1 MEKSKIMKTQFK
13 SSYILSIIAALL
25 ATAASA
31 AGLFTALYRDNTWVS
46 SQLRGNDV
54 VTLILGVPLLLVGMY
69 FARRGSQRGLMV
81 WLGGLWYIFYNYMF
95 YLFGAAFNE
104 FFLVYT
110 AIFALSTLALIFT
123 LIKVDARRIAGMF
136 VDRTPVRLISGYML
150 FWAVFLGGL
159 WIAQSVAF
167 IFTGQ
172 LPQSVIDAGGQTNV
186 VFAIDLSIMIPA
198 LILGAVWLWKRQ
210 PWGFIIAVIMNIK
223 GATYAFALVMMGI
236 FAQQARVPGAMDLV
250 PLWIFFTAASLA
262 AAAALLI
269 NMKLAESKPS
279 RTTASKTRNRL
290 TRA

>member
-1 MEKSKIMKTQFK
+1 MKSNLK
-13 SSYILSIIAALL
+13 SSFILSIIAALL
-25 ATAASA
+25 ATAAST

-54 VTLILGVPLLLVGMY
+54 VTLLIAVPMLLIGMY
-69 FARRGSQRGLMV
+69 LAWRGSQRGLLV

-123 LIKVDARRIAGMF
+123 MIKLDASQIAGMF
-136 VDRTPVRLISGYML
+136 ADRTPVRLISGYML

-159 WIAQSVAF
+159 WIAQSVSF

-186 VFAIDLSIMIPA
+186 VFAIDLSIMIPT
-198 LILGAVWLWKRQ
+198 LILGAAWLWKRQ

-223 GATYAFALVMMGI
+223 GATYAFALVMMGT
-236 FAQQARVPGAMDLV
+236 FAQRAEVPGAMDLV
-250 PLWIFFTAASLA
+250 PLWIFLTAASLA
-262 AAAALLI
+262 AAAVLLI
-269 NMKLAESKPS
+269 HMKLDGNDSF
-279 RTTASKTRNRL
+279 RTTAHKVENRP

>member
-1 MEKSKIMKTQFK
+1 MKSNLK
-13 SSYILSIIAALL
+13 SSFILSIIAALL
-25 ATAASA
+25 ATAAST

-54 VTLILGVPLLLVGMY
+54 VTLLIAVPMLLIGMY
-69 FARRGSQRGLMV
+69 LAWRGSQRGLLV

-123 LIKVDARRIAGMF
+123 MIKLDASQIAGMF
-136 VDRTPVRLISGYML
+136 ADRTPVRLISGYML

-159 WIAQSVAF
+159 WIAQSVSF

-186 VFAIDLSIMIPA
+186 VFAIDLSIMIPT
-198 LILGAVWLWKRQ
+198 LILGAAWLWKRQ

-223 GATYAFALVMMGI
+223 GATYAFALVMMGT
-236 FAQQARVPGAMDLV
+236 FAQRAEVPGAMDLV

-262 AAAALLI
+262 AAAVLLI
-269 NMKLAESKPS
+269 HMKLDGNDSF
-279 RTTASKTRNRL
+279 RTTAHKVENRP